1 MYKSFKIRLYPTKEQ
16 EILFKKHIG
25 CCRFI
30 YNYMLD
36 LQNKNYEAGNKY
48 ISKFNMIKLLTSLK
62 KTGEFG

>member
-30 YNYMLD
+30 YNYMVD
-36 LQNKNYEAGNKY
+36 LQLKARINKEKY
-48 ISKFNMIKLLTSLK
+48 ISKFNIISGGVKY
-62 KTGEFG
+62 G